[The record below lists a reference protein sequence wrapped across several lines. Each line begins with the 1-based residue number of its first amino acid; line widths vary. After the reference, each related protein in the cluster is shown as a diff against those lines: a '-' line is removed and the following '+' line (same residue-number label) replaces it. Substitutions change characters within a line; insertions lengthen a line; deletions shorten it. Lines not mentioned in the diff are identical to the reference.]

1 MARVLPPSARER
13 GNTVPFMSPLEPFAW
28 LKAIYDRARVLRLS
42 REQLEAE
49 QETKFRRLVALAY
62 ERSLFYRSLI
72 DERSIDLAHC
82 RPTDFPVLTKQ
93 IVADNFDQMLT
104 DPRVS
109 RARIENFLNRSHDP
123 GELLDGR
130 FHVLHSSGTSGTVG
144 HMVYSHEA
152 WIKGASQMLR
162 VLPLRLR
169 TRVAFVAA
177 ADGHFAG
184 ASLLVT
190 GNSGT
195 NRLFFDVRT
204 YDVRHPMDQIVAAL
218 NEFQPQALTGY
229 AGILERLCDLQE
241 AGALRIRPR
250 VIVSGAEP
258 LRPRSRALLQTT
270 FHVPVVNAYASSEHL
285 FMALTLPG
293 SDGMYLLEDDLIFEL
308 RDDCTCVTNLMNDT
322 LPLIR
327 YRMDDVLVPDSDPTA
342 RYPLT
347 KIRDL
352 VGRSEDCLVFRNRDG
367 AADFIHPS
375 LIGELLVPG
384 LKSWQ
389 IQVVDDSKFVFRAR
403 FESSQSAEQKQS
415 IRGQIRDQLVAL
427 LAEKRMDNVNFEI
440 EEVDC
445 LQLDPVSG
453 KTRMILRAKP
463 KERVSI
469 PRKSRRE
476 HSAVAGSAASTSAA
490 SRRRAAV
497 KISPEHRGTGHPR
510 IPADGRETR
519 SKPSR

>member
-1 MARVLPPSARER
+1 LRVK
-13 GNTVPFMSPLEPFAW
+13 GVNTVPSMSPLEPFAW

-49 QETKFRRLVALAY
+49 QRTKFRKLVALAY
-62 ERSLFYRSLI
+62 ERSPFYRSLI

-82 RPTDFPVLTKQ
+82 RPTDFPVLTKR
-93 IVADNFDQMLT
+93 IVAENFDQMLT
-104 DPRVS
+104 DRRLS
-109 RARIENFLNRSHDP
+109 RARIEDFLSRSHDP

-190 GNSGT
+190 GNYGT

-204 YDVRHPMDQIVAAL
+204 YDVSHPMDQIVAAL
-218 NEFQPQALTGY
+218 NVFQPHALTGY
-229 AGILERLCDLQE
+229 AGILERLCDFQE
-241 AGALRIRPR
+241 AGSLRIRPR

-258 LRPRSRALLQTT
+258 LRPRCRALLQKT
-270 FHVPVVNAYASSEHL
+270 FQAPVVNAYASSEHL
-285 FMALTLPG
+285 FMALSLPG

-308 RDDCTCVTNLMNDT
+308 RDDCTYVTNLMNDT

-327 YRMDDVLVPDSDPTA
+327 YRMDDVLVADSDPTG

-352 VGRSEDCLVFRNRDG
+352 VGRSEDSLVFRNRDG
-367 AADFIHPS
+367 AEDFIHPS

-389 IQVVDDSKFVFRAR
+389 IQVVDESRFVFRAR
-403 FESSQSAEQKQS
+403 FESCRSREQKQAIS
-415 IRGQIRDQLVAL
+415 GQIRDRLVAL
-427 LAEKRMDNVNFEI
+427 LAEKRMDNVDFEI
-440 EEVDC
+440 KEVDRM
-445 LQLDPVSG
+445 QLDPASG
-453 KTRMILRAKP
+453 KTRMILRP
-463 KERVSI
+463 IQKERVSN

-476 HSAVAGSAASTSAA
+476 RGVASGNAASCRRDAA
-490 SRRRAAV
+490 KV
-497 KISPEHRGTGHPR
+497 SPEQRATVRPR
-510 IPADGRETR
+510 ILADGRETK